1 MVAHQPISLDRHA
14 EFLRVVSQQVE
25 QRLVVRGGRENRL
38 PVVAALDDVVRVA
51 GECEAGKTGHEGDA
65 SVGFAL

>member
-14 EFLRVVSQQVE
+14 EFLRVVTQQVE
-25 QRLVVRGGRENRL
+25 QHPVIRRRREDGL
-38 PVVAALDDVVRVA
+38 AVVAALDDVVRVA